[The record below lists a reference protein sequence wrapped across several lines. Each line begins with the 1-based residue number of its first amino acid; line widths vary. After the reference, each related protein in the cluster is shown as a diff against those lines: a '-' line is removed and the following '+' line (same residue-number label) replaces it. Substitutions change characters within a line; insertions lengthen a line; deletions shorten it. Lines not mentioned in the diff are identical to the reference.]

1 MQVRELMREAII
13 IRKDI
18 PLYEAARL
26 MSSKG
31 MNSLLFI
38 SDKKL
43 KGIITERD
51 LLKNFNRKGRISS
64 IMSKKVITIDSQ
76 DDVQSALD
84 IMKKYNK
91 KRLPVVEKG
100 KLVGI
105 IGLIDI
111 ARNADELEDGFFFD

>member
-1 MQVRELMREAII
+1 MREAII

-18 PLYEAARL
+18 PLDEAARL

-38 SDKKL
+38 SEKKL
-43 KGIITERD
+43 QGIVTERD
-51 LLKNFNRKGRISS
+51 LLKNFNRKDRISN
-64 IMSKKVITIDSQ
+64 IMTKKVITIESQ
-76 DDVQSALD
+76 EDVQTALE

-111 ARNADELEDGFFFD
+111 ATNADEIGDGFFFD

>member
-1 MQVRELMREAII
+1 MKEAVITS
-13 IRKDI
+13 KDI
-18 PLYEAARL
+18 YLDEAAKL

-31 MNSLLFI
+31 MTSLLFI

-43 KGIITERD
+43 KGIITDRD